1 MKKDGNQI
9 FNTHVHHEHAY
20 LMNTRLDIILWGVP
34 ANEAEHISQKMI
46 SAGQNLQKIL
56 DRFDPETET
65 SLVNHQAL
73 HRDTQVSPFMMEAL
87 SKSMDYYK
95 KTQGAFNVFAGKAY
109 DALKNGEIS
118 EKELS
123 DDNPGEKV
131 IINHEKQT
139 VRFTSKHVS
148 LDFGGIG
155 KGMLLDQAAEIL
167 DQKPHIN
174 AFISFGGSS
183 VLARGHHP
191 HGEFWPFSFRE
202 PGITDTWHLN
212 DDALSISQT
221 ANEDETNPH
230 IWNTSTKNIVTKREM
245 VCVQSQS
252 ATDAEV
258 LSTAL
263 IACHEDIKEQILSAF
278 SIKKHKTYKLI
289 P

>member
-1 MKKDGNQI
+1 MKKDGNQT
-9 FNTHVHHEHAY
+9 FNTQVHHQHAW

-34 ANEAEHISQKMI
+34 ADEAEHISQKMI
-46 SAGQNLQKIL
+46 SAGQNLQKVL
-56 DRFDPETET
+56 DRFDPEAET

-73 HRDTQVSPFMMEAL
+73 HRDTPVSPFMMEVL
-87 SKSMDYYK
+87 SKCMDYYK
-95 KTQGAFNVFAGKAY
+95 KTQGAFNVFAGQAY
-109 DALKNGEIS
+109 DALKKRQNS
-118 EKELS
+118 EKKIS
-123 DDNPGEKV
+123 DEHPGENV
-131 IINHEKQT
+131 IINQAKQT
-139 VRFTSKHVS
+139 VRFTSEHVS

-167 DQKPHIN
+167 DQKSQIN

-183 VLARGHHP
+183 VLTRGRHP

-202 PGITDTWHLN
+202 HGITDTWRLT

-221 ANEDETNPH
+221 RTKDGTIPH
-230 IWNTSTKNIVTKREM
+230 IWNVSAKNIVTKSEM
-245 VCVQSQS
+245 VCVQSTS

-263 IACHEDIKEQILSAF
+263 IASPGEMKNQIISAF
-278 SIKKHKTYKLI
+278 SIKNHKIYNLI